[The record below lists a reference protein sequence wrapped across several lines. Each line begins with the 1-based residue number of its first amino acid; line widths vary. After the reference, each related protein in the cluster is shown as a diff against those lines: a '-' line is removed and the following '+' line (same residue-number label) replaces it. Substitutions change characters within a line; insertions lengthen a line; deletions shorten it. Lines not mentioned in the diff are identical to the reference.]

1 MTEFRELIPY
11 ESCPLC
17 GGSRIEPT
25 VRADCSAHPAFAE
38 PLSRTMEWMRC
49 ADCGHVFRNGFYT
62 PEAFEILFRSSLAG
76 QRVGE
81 DYERQRNIAAAMIER
96 ILPLRKTGI
105 WLDVGFGNASL
116 LLTAAEFGF
125 APVGFDLRQRN
136 VDALRALGIQALKAD
151 ITEATLNPKASVI
164 SMCDVLEHTR
174 FPIPVLQA
182 AHRNLL
188 PGGALLLSMPN
199 LDSPLWKM
207 LDRDG
212 INPYWSEMEH
222 FHNFSRASIHRL
234 LESCGFS
241 PVRYGISERYRAC
254 MEIVASRGTNGGGV
268 PRDPE
273 KPA

>member
-11 ESCPLC
+11 EACPLC

-105 WLDVGFGNASL
+105 WLCRVRQCLPAADRGRIRIRAVGFCDSGMSTHCGPSAS
-116 LLTAAEFGF
+116 
-125 APVGFDLRQRN
+125 
-136 VDALRALGIQALKAD
+136 
-151 ITEATLNPKASVI
+151 
-164 SMCDVLEHTR
+164 
-174 FPIPVLQA
+174 
-182 AHRNLL
+182 
-188 PGGALLLSMPN
+188 
-199 LDSPLWKM
+199 
-207 LDRDG
+207 
-212 INPYWSEMEH
+212 
-222 FHNFSRASIHRL
+222 
-234 LESCGFS
+234 
-241 PVRYGISERYRAC
+241 
-254 MEIVASRGTNGGGV
+254 ASRPTS
-268 PRDPE
+268 PRPR
-273 KPA
+273 